1 MQLLEELTSVWQ
13 LDSSY
18 QQGWLEEGSPIMQ
31 LLKELTSVWQLD
43 SSYQQ
48 GWARGREPY
57 YAAA

>member
-1 MQLLEELTSVWQ
+1 MQLLE
-13 LDSSY
+13 
-18 QQGWLEEGSPIMQ
+18 
-31 LLKELTSVWQLD
+31 ELTSVWQLD